1 MGVVRDC
8 GKGDMYMY
16 TTNEIPD
23 KKNKNHTWLKIWLL
37 LNGDLKS

>member
-16 TTNEIPD
+16 TTNEILD
-23 KKNKNHTWLKIWLL
+23 KKIKIIP
-37 LNGDLKS
+37 D